1 MYFQTDEMS
10 QPMGKVRTISG
21 ILDDLA
27 GSFIDFAERNAR
39 FQNCFCGSICTADG
53 LINSAVL
60 LRRYFF
66 IELSTCQCH
75 AIAIL
80 PASNIKQDGVALF
93 QNSIVRTVV
102 SKRAVCTE
110 ANQWFKGISVC
121 TETLINI

>member
-1 MYFQTDEMS
+1 
-10 QPMGKVRTISG
+10 MGKIRTISG

-39 FQNCFCGSICTADG
+39 FQNCFCGSICAADG

-66 IELSTCQCH
+66 IEESTCH
-75 AIAIL
+75 IGTIAIL

-102 SKRAVCTE
+102 PKRAVCTE